1 MGVTDVFMTSH
12 HTYAKITH
20 LRLIGGLMEK
30 TPILGVIGG
39 SGLYGMDGLENV
51 ESRQIDTP
59 FGKPSSPVII
69 GDLKSQRIAFLARH
83 GVGHVLSPSE
93 VNYRA
98 NIYAL
103 KALGIDRVLSVSAVG
118 SLREDYA
125 PGDIVVP
132 DQLFDG
138 THQRERTF
146 FGNGLVA
153 HISVGDPF
161 CPHLSELLS
170 QSISAAE
177 GTVHRGGAF
186 ITIEG
191 PRFSTR
197 VESDTYRAWGLSI
210 IGMTTS
216 PEAFLARE
224 AEMCYAVM
232 AHVTDYDV
240 WHVTEEPVTVE
251 MIVRILKAN
260 TQLAQN
266 ATTHLVSSLT
276 DERNCDC
283 GEALKDTF
291 ITSPEKVPQEMR
303 SRLSILIN
311 KYIT

>member
-1 MGVTDVFMTSH
+1 
-12 HTYAKITH
+12 
-20 LRLIGGLMEK
+20 MEQK
-30 TPILGVIGG
+30 PVLGVIGG
-39 SGLYGMDGLENV
+39 SGLYGMEGLENV
-51 ESRQIDTP
+51 DSHQIDTP
-59 FGKPSSPVII
+59 FGKPSSPVIM
-69 GDLKSQRIAFLARH
+69 GDLGGQRIAFLARH
-83 GVGHVLSPSE
+83 GIGHFISPSE

-103 KALGIDRVLSVSAVG
+103 KSLGIDRIISVSACG

-132 DQLFDG
+132 DQLFDR
-138 THQRERTF
+138 THLRERSF
-146 FGNGLVA
+146 FGDGLVA

-161 CPHLSELLS
+161 CPHLSELLY
-170 QSISAAE
+170 QSVAAAD
-177 GTVHRGGAF
+177 GTVHAGGAF

-197 VESDTYRAWGLSI
+197 AESNTYRAWGMSI

-240 WHVTEEPVTVE
+240 WHVSEEAVTVE
-251 MIVRILKAN
+251 MVIRLLNAN

-266 ATTHLVSSLT
+266 AVVQLVSSLT
-276 DERNCDC
+276 DDRSCDC
-283 GEALKDTF
+283 REALKDTF
-291 ITSPEKVPQEMR
+291 ITDPEKIPQEIR
-303 SRLSILIN
+303 SKLSIFIN
-311 KYIT
+311 KYIP

>member
-1 MGVTDVFMTSH
+1 
-12 HTYAKITH
+12 
-20 LRLIGGLMEK
+20 MEQK
-30 TPILGVIGG
+30 PVLGVIGG
-39 SGLYGMDGLENV
+39 SGLYGMEGLDNI
-51 ESRQIDTP
+51 ESHQIDTP

-69 GDLKSQRIAFLARH
+69 GDLKGQRIAFLARH

-93 VNYRA
+93 VNYQA

-103 KALGIDRVLSVSAVG
+103 KVLGIDRVISVSACG

-132 DQLFDG
+132 DQLFDR
-138 THQRERTF
+138 THHRKRTF

-153 HISVGDPF
+153 HISVGNPF
-161 CPHLSELLS
+161 CMDLSELLF
-170 QSISAAE
+170 QSVAAAE
-177 GTVHRGGAF
+177 GTVHHGGAF

-197 VESDTYRAWGLSI
+197 AESNTYRAWGMSI

-251 MIVRILKAN
+251 MIVRILTAN
-260 TQLAQN
+260 TQLAQK
-266 ATTHLVSSLT
+266 AIAQLVSSIT
-276 DERNCDC
+276 EDRSCDC
-283 GEALKDTF
+283 REALKDTF
-291 ITSPEKVPQEMR
+291 ITSPEKVPQETR
-303 SRLSILIN
+303 SRLSIFID
-311 KYIT
+311 KYIS